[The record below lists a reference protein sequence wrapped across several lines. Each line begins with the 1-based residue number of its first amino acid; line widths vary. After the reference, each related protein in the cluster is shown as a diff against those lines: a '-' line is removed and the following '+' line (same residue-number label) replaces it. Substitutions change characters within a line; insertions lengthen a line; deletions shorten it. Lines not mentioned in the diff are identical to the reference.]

1 MKILLNNFDLIEAT
15 KSVHKLGYVPT
26 MGSIHKG
33 HESLIK
39 ISKNNSNKTLV
50 SIYVNPKQF
59 NNNKDL
65 INYPRNIQKD
75 LRILKKLNV
84 DFVYI
89 PKDSDIYNKDVKKK
103 ISISK
108 KDKVLCAK
116 FRKGHFEGVLEVMDR
131 LTYLI
136 KPDKIY
142 MGEKDYQQFFL
153 VKKYIEKKYKT
164 KIIPCKTIRSKYK
177 IALSSRNLLLNKK
190 QLEIGNQVASNLINF
205 KRTLRNKINLKK
217 FLEIKKLELNKFFGI
232 DIEYLEIRNEKNLK
246 KSNMIKNSRI
256 FIAYYIGKIRLIDNL

>member
-15 KSVHKLGYVPT
+15 KSAHKLGYVPT

-59 NNNKDL
+59 NNYKDL

-89 PKDSDIYNKDVKKK
+89 PKDNDIYNKDVKKK
-103 ISISK
+103 Y
-108 KDKVLCAK
+108 L
-116 FRKGHFEGVLEVMDR
+116 FRK
-131 LTYLI
+131 
-136 KPDKIY
+136 KI
-142 MGEKDYQQFFL
+142 
-153 VKKYIEKKYKT
+153 
-164 KIIPCKTIRSKYK
+164 
-177 IALSSRNLLLNKK
+177 
-190 QLEIGNQVASNLINF
+190 
-205 KRTLRNKINLKK
+205 
-217 FLEIKKLELNKFFGI
+217 KFFV
-232 DIEYLEIRNEKNLK
+232 LNSEKVILK
-246 KSNMIKNSRI
+246 ES
-256 FIAYYIGKIRLIDNL
+256 